1 LIRLTKM
8 VVDVLDAAMARLL
21 PKRVEEEASHIRTGR
36 KGEELAYFWLR
47 QRGYVIIARNWRSVR
62 RRGEVDLIGW
72 EDGELCFIEV
82 KTRTTR
88 AVKPAEAAVDR
99 DKQYELVGMAREY
112 MRRMPSET
120 VTRFDV
126 VSVYFCAGEEPDVQ
140 LFKNAFGW
148 KFGK

>member
-1 LIRLTKM
+1 MIRLTKM
-8 VVDVLDAAMARLL
+8 VVDVLDSV
-21 PKRVEEEASHIRTGR
+21 VEKLAPNREASHITTGR

-47 QRGYVIIARNWRSVR
+47 EHGYTIVARNWRSVR
-62 RRGEVDLIGW
+62 RRGEIDLIGW

-99 DKQYELVGMAREY
+99 DKQYELVGMAKTY
-112 MRRMPSET
+112 MNRMPRET

-126 VSVYFCAGEEPDVQ
+126 VSVYFCEGEEPDVT

-148 KFGK
+148 KYK